1 MWSAAA
7 SKVEEAGD
15 AQQHGGPL
23 PGRRRRHVDGR
34 VGRLL
39 SACLT
44 TLILLSIYLSIYL
57 SIISIYLHHESTL
70 FNKISQLSQRSIFR
84 RAEGVPP
91 GALRAPH
98 ASCSRPESP
107 PLTALAV

>member
-15 AQQHGGPL
+15 AQRSTEAPSLGADAVTSMAGWDAFCRP
-23 PGRRRRHVDGR
+23 VS
-34 VGRLL
+34 RLL
-39 SACLT
+39 SYLSY
-44 TLILLSIYLSIYL
+44 LILHASPPI
-57 SIISIYLHHESTL
+57 